1 MTDLFSRLRRRL
13 PGRRRRLWRYVSGR
27 RRSAG
32 LFVFALL
39 VLVAGGYWY
48 LTNDARVQ
56 RKVEQYLHN
65 LTGAEVKTESAHFS
79 LFGGIQ
85 VRNLQ
90 IQTTDGKI
98 SFFEAPEVFISHR
111 PSALLVRG
119 ALEPTGIICVGATVR
134 PVLDLQSGRWNL
146 LMVGWMGQSDGGK
159 KIPLVP
165 IYLRDAKLETTEVLD
180 GHQFRRPSVPMSIS
194 LLPDP
199 DGRKYNIT
207 LSDEAGAIRGTGTI
221 DVATGQALIT
231 GPVWEAGLD
240 KTLPKQYLDWKK
252 RYKLTFNQPW
262 DITVSLGGSATTTG
276 PAEGNRLIVVLKD
289 VSMELPPEEGGLKFT
304 GVCGRLVFDR
314 AGIIVENL
322 SGRIVQTGGAAFT
335 LSGRYEGY
343 ETDCPFQTSLT
354 ISDMTWPVGED
365 LAGVLGKT
373 FAKFHKQIEPAGI
386 VGLNASLHRDR
397 QGRLG
402 MDGWVELKKVS
413 LRLPY
418 CPIRLDQVS
427 GRIIVK
433 GGDLQLKNLQGRY
446 GEATVEVSGRL
457 TGPVDRLAYDV
468 RVVARDMPMEKELR
482 DVLPEDLRNVWKQ
495 YSPRGYATFI
505 INARSGDES
514 AEPIRDITIEF
525 NGKASFEYAGFPYR
539 LERVFGKVVTLAND
553 VRFVSIRGSAGPM
566 QCVLNGTAVRK
577 PGPDDFRITADIVD
591 LPLDDKVALA
601 LPEHIRQ
608 AYLSYGLTG
617 RADITHA
624 TVWRENGGTVK
635 CDIPVVLKNAGLR
648 PSRFPYAIEQVSGAV
663 RITREEV
670 TIQRLVGWRGRA
682 NINITG
688 SVPVRQDARGAD
700 LVIEATDLTL
710 DSALREALP
719 EGAKRGWDL
728 AAPSGTA
735 NVTMRLLGSARTET
749 APAGTTR
756 PSSPS
761 WSYRL
766 IVLPRDMRIKYRHF
780 PYPLKLTG
788 GTAIVEPE
796 MITLDSLSG
805 LAGDARVVLDGRVST
820 VAGSEQADL
829 EVRSDAIALDKQFL
843 SAMPKNLVQAL
854 QLHPGGTAEL
864 QLKNLQIRREVGPKG
879 SPPRDGSAGSPQG
892 AQGAYGL
899 AWRWSGKVMFRDA
912 VTDLGMDTKRMTGWI
927 EGEMACDGP
936 AEKLT
941 AGADM
946 FLETI
951 AVGPRRLEKITAR
964 LHKTAESPMLR
975 IDKISGQV
983 FGGHVAGFA
992 QVRLT
997 EPAKYGLSLSVENIN
1012 LAEFLKDE
1020 AKDPKQTDEVAGLLA
1035 GNIQLTA
1042 TVGDRASRRATG
1054 QLHISQAK
1062 LYRLPILLDFLHVVN
1077 LTLPTESAFHTG
1089 QVDYYLEGDKL
1100 VFREMYLQGSALSML
1115 GAGKMDMKS
1124 RKMNLT
1130 FLTGP
1135 PRKLP
1140 RLAALSE
1147 ALEGMA
1153 SQLMTV
1159 RVTGTLDKPKV
1170 KTAALRSLDATMQ
1183 ELLEPG
1189 R

>member
-1 MTDLFSRLRRRL
+1 MTGLLSRLRRHL

-27 RRSAG
+27 RRNAG

-65 LTGAEVKTESAHFS
+65 LTGAEVKTESAKFS

-98 SFFEAPEVFISHR
+98 SFFEAPDVFISHR

-119 ALEPTGIICVGATVR
+119 ALEPTGIVCVGATVR

-146 LMVGWMGQSDGGK
+146 LIADWSGRPEGK
-159 KIPLVP
+159 REIPLVS
-165 IYLRDAKLETTEVLD
+165 IYLRDAKLETIEVLD
-180 GHQFRRPSVPMSIS
+180 GHQFRRPGVPMSIS

-199 DGRKYNIT
+199 DSRKYNII
-207 LSDEAGAIRGTGTI
+207 LADEAGTIQGRGTI
-221 DVATGQALIT
+221 DAATGQALIT

-252 RYKLTFNQPW
+252 RYKLTFSQPW

-289 VSMELPPEEGGLKFT
+289 VSMELPPEEGGLKFA

-314 AGIIVENL
+314 AGITIENL
-322 SGRIVQTGGAAFT
+322 SGRIAQAGGAAFT
-335 LSGRYEGY
+335 LNGRYEGY

-373 FAKFHKQIEPAGI
+373 FEKFHKQIEPAGI
-386 VGLNASLHRDR
+386 VSLNASLHRDR

-402 MDGWVELKKVS
+402 MDGWIELKKVS

-418 CPIRLDQVS
+418 CPIRLDEVS

-433 GGDLQLKNLQGRY
+433 GGDLELKNLQGRH
-446 GEATVEVSGRL
+446 GEAVVEVSGRL
-457 TGPVDRLAYDV
+457 TGPVDRPAYDV
-468 RVVARDMPMEKELR
+468 AVVARDMPMTPEFR
-482 DVLPEDLRNVWKQ
+482 DALPEDLRGVWNQ
-495 YSPRGYATFI
+495 YSPRGSAAFI
-505 INARSGDES
+505 VNARSGDES
-514 AEPIRDITIEF
+514 DEPTVDITIEF

-566 QCVLNGTAVRK
+566 QCVLNGTVVRK
-577 PGPDDFRITADIVD
+577 PGSDDFRITADIID
-591 LPLDDKVALA
+591 LSLDDKVARA
-601 LPEHIRQ
+601 LPENVRQ

-617 RADITHA
+617 RADITQA

-635 CDIPVVLKNAGLR
+635 CDIPVVLKNAGIR

-688 SVPVRQDARGAD
+688 SVPVRQNARGAD

-710 DSALREALP
+710 DSDLREGLP

-728 AAPSGTA
+728 LAPSGTA
-735 NVTMRLLGSARTET
+735 NVTMRMLGSARTET
-749 APAGTTR
+749 APAATTR
-756 PSSPS
+756 PSRPS

-766 IVLPRDMRIKYRHF
+766 IVLPRDMQIKYRHF

-796 MITLDSLSG
+796 VITLDSLSG
-805 LAGDARVVLDGRVST
+805 LAGDAKVVLDGRVST

-829 EVRSDAIALDKQFL
+829 RVRTDAIALDKQFL
-843 SAMPKNLVQAL
+843 AAIPKNLVQAL

-864 QLKNLQIRREVGPKG
+864 QLKNLQIRREVAPKG
-879 SPPRDGSAGSPQG
+879 SPPRDE
-892 AQGAYGL
+892 L

-912 VTDLGMDTKRMTGWI
+912 VTDLGMDTKQMTGWV

-951 AVGPRRLEKITAR
+951 AVGPRRMEKITAR

-983 FGGHVAGFA
+983 FGGRVAGFA

-1012 LAEFLKDE
+1012 LAEFLKNE
-1020 AKDPKQTDEVAGLLA
+1020 AKDPKQPDEVAGLLA

-1042 TVGDRASRRATG
+1042 TVGDHASRRATG
-1054 QLHISQAK
+1054 QLRISQAK

-1100 VFREMYLQGSALSML
+1100 VFREMHLQGSALSML

-1140 RLAALSE
+1140 RLAVLSE
-1147 ALEGMA
+1147 VLEGMA

-1170 KTAALRSLDATMQ
+1170 KTTALRSLDATMQ